1 MSTRKWEICHAIS
14 KQVQRSDAGIKV
26 DVMHT
31 RWMNALSKR
40 RGCIEVQS
48 LDKECTT
55 REERRGIQGLDK
67 YVNLE
72 PSVPRSQS

>member
-1 MSTRKWEICHAIS
+1 
-14 KQVQRSDAGIKV
+14 
-26 DVMHT
+26 MHT
-31 RWMNALSKR
+31 RWMNALSKC

-67 YVNLE
+67 YVDLE

>member
-1 MSTRKWEICHAIS
+1 
-14 KQVQRSDAGIKV
+14 
-26 DVMHT
+26 
-31 RWMNALSKR
+31 
-40 RGCIEVQS
+40 VQS

-55 REERRGIQGLDK
+55 REKRGGIQGLDK